1 MPSWRLGPV
10 EIIGVLTAQIIKR
23 LGSLGQCHTLRIT
36 GLSAIHRD
44 DAGVARLIVA
54 DRAAWGGIL
63 DHIGKN
69 RNRLPAFKKLR
80 AQRPC
85 LVRFVQAIVEVQG
98 ASSLPKAKR
107 AREHALPLR
116 FKMKPTSFG

>member
-1 MPSWRLGPV
+1 MPSWRFGSV

-36 GLSAIHRD
+36 GLSVIHRD

-69 RNRLPAFKKLR
+69 RNWLPAFKKLR

-98 ASSLPKAKR
+98 QAPYQKR
-107 AREHALPLR
+107 RGQGNTHYRRVL
-116 FKMKPTSFG
+116 K